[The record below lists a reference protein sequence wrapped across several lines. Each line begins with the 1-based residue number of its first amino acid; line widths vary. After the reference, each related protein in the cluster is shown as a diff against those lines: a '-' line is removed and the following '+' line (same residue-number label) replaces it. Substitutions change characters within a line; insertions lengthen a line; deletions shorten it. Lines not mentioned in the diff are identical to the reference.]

1 MAVLRDIHNNCLFPA
16 EEEIA
21 RPCPCR
27 HSYAEV
33 SVVRHEDQHEE
44 VTDHDLNDVQYGLQ
58 EVREAQH
65 LLSENT
71 KPKEQSASMRHG
83 RENAHPQRENVALRL
98 TGCQGGDEM
107 AEKTRKQ
114 AGHRLLHASV
124 TCHCAFPHR
133 AGW

>member
-27 HSYAEV
+27 HRYAEV
-33 SVVRHEDQHEE
+33 SVVRHEDQHQE
-44 VTDHDLNDVQYGLQ
+44 VTDHDLNDVQHSLQ

-71 KPKEQSASMRHG
+71 KPRGESAPMRHRG
-83 RENAHPQRENVALRL
+83 HNAHPQGEKAALTLTAAKAGREWQR
-98 TGCQGGDEM
+98 
-107 AEKTRKQ
+107 R
-114 AGHRLLHASV
+114 
-124 TCHCAFPHR
+124 
-133 AGW
+133 